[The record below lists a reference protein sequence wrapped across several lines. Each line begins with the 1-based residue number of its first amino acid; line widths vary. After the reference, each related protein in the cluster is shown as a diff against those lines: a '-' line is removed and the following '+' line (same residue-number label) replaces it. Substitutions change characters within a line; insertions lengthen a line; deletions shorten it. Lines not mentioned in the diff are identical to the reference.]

1 LYLAGFTI
9 NTLTMFGMV
18 LAIGLLVDDAIVVV
32 ENVERLMREEH
43 LNPRD
48 AARKS
53 MQQITGALVGV
64 AIVISA
70 VFVPMAFMG
79 GSTGVIYK
87 QFSITIV
94 TAMTLSVIVAIVL
107 TPALCATILPDE
119 PHRATEGLFGR
130 FNRWFDSLTNRY
142 QGKVGKILVRSR
154 RWMIFFL
161 VCLVLVGAFFK
172 VLPSS
177 FLPEEDQSLL
187 VATVQLPPGATF
199 ERTLKVLDQVD
210 DYFRNKEAATV
221 QTVMTVAGVSFG
233 GYGQNMGLAFIKLK
247 TWDDRPKKEQRVQAI
262 TQRARVNLSQ
272 IPEASIYTIFP
283 PAVMELGSSAGFDFE
298 LIDRSGRGH
307 QELMEARNVALDKAR
322 RNPALRNVRHNGLE
336 DVEQY
341 EIKIDLA
348 KAGAQSLRKAEINT
362 AIASYWGSVYIN
374 DFTDKGRTKKV
385 YLQADA
391 PFRMQ
396 ISDFNRYY
404 VRNTK
409 GDMVPFSSFLS
420 MNSVQGSSRLER
432 FNGQPSIE
440 IQGEAA
446 QGYSS
451 GQAMQ
456 IMEHIAEELP
466 DGFGYSWTSISHQ
479 EKMSGDQAPL
489 LYSIS
494 LVVVFLC
501 LAALYESWTIPFS
514 VLLTAPFGVMGA
526 LAGMWLRNMNNDIY
540 FQIGFLTVVG
550 LSAKNSI
557 LIVEFA
563 KDLYMESGDVISATI
578 KAVRLRLRPII
589 MTSLCFILGVI
600 PLAISRGAGSG
611 GQNALGTAVMCGVLA
626 ATTLGI
632 FFTPIFF
639 VLVTNIFSRKKKA
652 KSARK

>member
-1 LYLAGFTI
+1 
-9 NTLTMFGMV
+9 M
-18 LAIGLLVDDAIVVV
+18 
-32 ENVERLMREEH
+32 
-43 LNPRD
+43 
-48 AARKS
+48 
-53 MQQITGALVGV
+53 
-64 AIVISA
+64 
-70 VFVPMAFMG
+70 
-79 GSTGVIYK
+79 
-87 QFSITIV
+87 
-94 TAMTLSVIVAIVL
+94 
-107 TPALCATILPDE
+107 
-119 PHRATEGLFGR
+119 
-130 FNRWFDSLTNRY
+130 
-142 QGKVGKILVRSR
+142 
-154 RWMIFFL
+154 
-161 VCLVLVGAFFK
+161 
-172 VLPSS
+172 
-177 FLPEEDQSLL
+177 
-187 VATVQLPPGATF
+187 
-199 ERTLKVLDQVD
+199 KVLDQVD
-210 DYFRNKEAATV
+210 YYFRIKESATV

-247 TWDDRPKKEQRVQAI
+247 TWDDRPNKEQRVQAI

-307 QELMEARNVALDKAR
+307 LALMEARNVALDKAR

-336 DVEQY
+336 DVEEY
-341 EIKIDLA
+341 ELKIDMA
-348 KAGAQSLRKAEINT
+348 KAGAQSLRKAEINS
-362 AIASYWGSVYIN
+362 AIAAYWGSTYIN

-385 YLQADA
+385 YLQADT

-396 ISDFNRYY
+396 ISDFNRFY
-404 VRNTK
+404 VRNSK

-420 MNSVQGSSRLER
+420 MNSAQGSPRLER

-456 IMEHIAEELP
+456 IMEHIGEELP
-466 DGFGYSWTSISHQ
+466 EGLGYAWTSISYQ

-514 VLLTAPFGVMGA
+514 VLLTAPLGVIGA
-526 LAGMWLRNMNNDIY
+526 LVGMWLRNMNNDIY

-563 KDLYMESGDVISATI
+563 KDLYLESGDILTSTI

-589 MTSLCFILGVI
+589 MTSLCFVLGVI
-600 PLAISRGAGSG
+600 PLAISHGAGSG

-639 VLVTNIFSRKKKA
+639 VLVTGIFSRKKKTKA
-652 KSARK
+652 MRQ